1 MLDGQRAALFWSELV
16 AFFQAPML
24 PSSVPTPEPGR
35 DAFPSYRNPFL
46 QVQRWG
52 YKRGLIP
59 LSLEGVQGFG
69 L

>member
-1 MLDGQRAALFWSELV
+1 MDDGLLCSGNFLSGSHASKLST
-16 AFFQAPML
+16 
-24 PSSVPTPEPGR
+24 TPEPGR